1 MRACGANA
9 VFQQDG
15 ARCHTAVST
24 MRWFQSREVE
34 CLREWPANSPDLSP
48 VEQIWGIMKR
58 FIVQWFGMKTPL
70 TVQQLNDAVF
80 EAYNTINW
88 RTVGI
93 LTLSAKYRV
102 QICVDRQGK
111 FIGDMIGECCRRA
124 KVELDCENDIQ
135 LLSVS
140 VFPNDEDGTQTE
152 QEGSIPTGHQT
163 TRDARTTSL
172 PSLRSDGSL
181 LHANESIH

>member
-1 MRACGANA
+1 M
-9 VFQQDG
+9 
-15 ARCHTAVST
+15 
-24 MRWFQSREVE
+24 
-34 CLREWPANSPDLSP
+34 
-48 VEQIWGIMKR
+48 
-58 FIVQWFGMKTPL
+58 
-70 TVQQLNDAVF
+70 TVQQLNDAIF
-80 EAYNTINW
+80 EAYSIIHR

-102 QICVDRQGK
+102 QICVERQGK

-152 QEGSIPTGHQT
+152 QDDSIPTGHQT

-172 PSLRSDGSL
+172 PSFRSDNSPL
-181 LHANESIH
+181 CVTQSIH